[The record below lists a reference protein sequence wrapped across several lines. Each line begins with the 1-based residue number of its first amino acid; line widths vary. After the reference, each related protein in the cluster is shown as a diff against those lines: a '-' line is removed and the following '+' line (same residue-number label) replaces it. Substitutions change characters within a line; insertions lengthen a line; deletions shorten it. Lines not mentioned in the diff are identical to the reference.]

1 MQKVSISLSEDA
13 VARINAAAST
23 AGLSRAE
30 WIRQACSRAITGG
43 TPESQGGSLIRPA
56 ERTRMEEAI
65 RTVEE
70 TLATVTAERDA
81 FAARVM
87 ELEALTRTAAAEVA
101 AALAERDRLA
111 EAQDRVEDERTR
123 AKTRATAAAAERDQ
137 AWRDLAEAL
146 ARATT
151 AETRA
156 AVLEGVNAERD
167 QRIADLHRALATL
180 EGQLE
185 TLIAI
190 VNRAIPGT
198 AGTAPP

>member
-167 QRIADLHRALATL
+167 QRIADLHRALSTL

>member
-13 VARINAAAST
+13 VARINAAAAT

-30 WIRQACSRAITGG
+30 WIRQACSRAITGE

-156 AVLEGVNAERD
+156 AVLEGVSAERD